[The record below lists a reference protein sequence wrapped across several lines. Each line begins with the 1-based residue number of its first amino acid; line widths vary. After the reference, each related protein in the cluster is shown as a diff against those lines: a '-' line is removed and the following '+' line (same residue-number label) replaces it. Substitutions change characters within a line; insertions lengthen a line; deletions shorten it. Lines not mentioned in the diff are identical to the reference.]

1 MSKRVLNAIL
11 TGVGITVFL
20 GVVVL
25 SGSLLSNIRDA
36 FRRADTNKRPNQSLG
51 VTKLDRGDSK
61 SVRAVLIVTPQAWAT
76 LSAVKAIPGGTPEP
90 SRDHKSSVPQNKK
103 DGTKTSAG
111 NH

>member
-1 MSKRVLNAIL
+1 MRQLADFLNGITLMAQAGLNDTKLRQHMDPAEREAYVQVLNS
-11 TGVGITVFL
+11 VE
-20 GVVVL
+20 
-25 SGSLLSNIRDA
+25 
-36 FRRADTNKRPNQSLG
+36 